1 MEDRGRLAAR
11 TGAITPFRVVE
22 VMEEAWRLEAAG
34 RPVIHL
40 VAGEPDFGTPA
51 PVVEAAS
58 RFIATGQVHYT
69 ESLGIPALRA
79 AISSYYRERLG
90 ADVPASRVVVTTG
103 ASAAL
108 LLAFGATVDPGAEV
122 LVSDPGYPCNS
133 NLVRVY
139 GGVPRGVPVGPGS
152 NYQPDLSAVA
162 AARTAATA
170 GLLVG
175 TPSNPTG
182 TVLAGPEL
190 ESLVG
195 WCADE
200 GLACY
205 VDEVYGE
212 LVYDRAPDT
221 ALGRSD
227 DVFVIGS
234 FSKTF
239 GMTGWRLGWLVC
251 PDWAL
256 AAVARLAQNMYI
268 SPPGPAQAGAVAAFR
283 PEVWDEV
290 AGRLEVL
297 RERRDLIVDGLRS
310 IGFRVPVTP
319 QGAFYAYA
327 DCSAFCSDST
337 DLVRRLLHEAG
348 VAVAPGNDFGAHRAA
363 EHVRFSY
370 AAPTGLIEEALD
382 RMARHLGRAR

>member
-11 TGAITPFRVVE
+11 TGEITPFRVVE

-58 RFIATGQVHYT
+58 RFIATGRVHYT
-69 ESLGIPALRA
+69 ESLGIPALRD
-79 AISSYYRERLG
+79 AISGYYRERLG
-90 ADVPASRVVVTTG
+90 ADVPAARVVVTTG

-122 LVSDPGYPCNS
+122 LVSDPGYPCNA

-139 GGVPRGVPVGPGS
+139 GGVPRGVAVGPGS
-152 NYQPDLSAVA
+152 DYQPDVAAVA
-162 AARTAATA
+162 AARTEATS

-182 TVLAGPEL
+182 TVLAGPAL
-190 ESLVG
+190 EALVG
-195 WCADE
+195 WCAAE

-212 LVYDRAPDT
+212 LVYDRAPYT
-221 ALGRSD
+221 ALGRNE
-227 DVFVIGS
+227 DVFVVGS

-251 PDWAL
+251 PEWAL
-256 AAVARLAQNMYI
+256 GAVARLAQNMYI

-283 PEVWDEV
+283 PEVWSEV
-290 AGRLEVL
+290 AERLAIL
-297 RERRDLIVDGLRS
+297 RDRRDLIVNGLRAV
-310 IGFRVPVTP
+310 GFRVPVTP

-327 DCSAFCSDST
+327 DCSALCPDST
-337 DLVRRLLHEAG
+337 ELVRRLLHDAG

-370 AAPTGLIEEALD
+370 AAPTVQIEDALE
-382 RMARHLGRAR
+382 RMGRLLGRGP